1 MADLRVTDEIFA
13 RYPEVVL
20 GVVTAHGIDNSGAAD
35 GAHAEDAEERLAA
48 LRHEETRVRAALA
61 GAQVA
66 EHPHIAPWREAYR
79 RFGAK
84 PKDYP
89 SSIENLVRRVL
100 KGAPVPAINPLVDLY
115 NTISL
120 RHLVPVGGE
129 DLDRVE
135 GDIRLTFATGDEPP
149 VRLLGEPEP
158 RPPKPGEVI
167 YADDLGILCRR
178 WNWKEAERTKLTAA
192 TRHAFLVIEGLPP
205 VGRETVERAARELA
219 ERVRVHC
226 GGGSEGGGEVAV
238 YVLDRDHPSAP
249 LGPPG
254 S

>member
-1 MADLRVTDEIFA
+1 MGRMADLRVTDEIFA

-20 GVVTAHGIDNSGAAD
+20 GVVTAHGLDNSDAA
-35 GAHAEDAEERLAA
+35 GGEERHAA

-61 GAQVA
+61 GSAVA
-66 EHPHIAPWREAYR
+66 NHPHIAPWREAYR
-79 RFGAK
+79 LFGAR
-84 PKDYP
+84 PKDHP

-100 KGAPVPAINPLVDLY
+100 KGAAVPAINPLVDLY

-120 RHLVPVGGE
+120 RHLVPLGGE

-135 GDIRLTFATGDEPP
+135 GDVRLAFATGDEPP

-205 VGRETVERAARELA
+205 VGRELVERAAGELA
-219 ERVRVHC
+219 ALVRTSC
-226 GGGSEGGGEVAV
+226 GGEVALHL
-238 YVLDRDHPSAP
+238 LDRDHPSAP
-249 LGPPG
+249 LGPRG
-254 S
+254 R